1 MFLLS
6 LGEEKF
12 QFMSMKLN
20 LFKYSGCPLPLSVEV
35 CNIYLNTLLALFS
48 VSESS
53 VFYLPSFPPLL
64 HGVTLP
70 RYLVMLGCVF
80 VFVFEN
86 LCYSSGNII
95 SVCTDSMGYGPGHV
109 TIFYTAVWVELQWG
123 QGGISASWII
133 IIYWIYSGF

>member
-1 MFLLS
+1 MFHLS
-6 LGEEKF
+6 LGEEKL
-12 QFMSMKLN
+12 QIMSMKLN
-20 LFKYSGCPLPLSVEV
+20 LFKCSGCPLPLSVEV

-53 VFYLPSFPPLL
+53 VFYLPSLPPLF

-70 RYLVMLGCVF
+70 RYLVMFGCMF

-95 SVCTDSMGYGPGHV
+95 SVCTDFMGYEPGHI
-109 TIFYTAVWVELQWG
+109 TIFCTAVWVELQ
-123 QGGISASWII
+123 
-133 IIYWIYSGF
+133 